1 MEITRDTNPSLT
13 DITNPAPMTQ
23 EQVEAI
29 LDDPDICECCKAD
42 ALRAKNWERLFEPE
56 IAG

>member
-1 MEITRDTNPSLT
+1 MENEVSNSTVT
-13 DITNPAPMTQ
+13 DNINPAPMTP
-23 EQVEAI
+23 EQVQAI
-29 LDDPDICECCKAD
+29 LDDEEICECCKAD